1 MIKFIK
7 SGFTPFIRKLFHTT
21 KVAVESNVKSFLDK
35 LKIFSKVEYLT
46 FMCIVVTTVTTI
58 VTSLVAYMQ
67 WNAMQEQL
75 TEMKLTRKYEQ
86 RPFLTH
92 SIQDEVVEPNKKI
105 SFNIT
110 TANYGKSPAMG
121 IMKAA
126 HVFYGKN
133 ALLDAGKCFE
143 SYGDKPINLFGDSI
157 IPPTSG
163 NSFSYITA
171 ESEMVFSIKEYDEF
185 KNGAYP
191 IIVAVKEFYSDVSGN
206 GYSSE
211 TEIRWLPN
219 NALQV
224 IRNSTNNLYEK

>member
-1 MIKFIK
+1 
-7 SGFTPFIRKLFHTT
+7 
-21 KVAVESNVKSFLDK
+21 
-35 LKIFSKVEYLT
+35 
-46 FMCIVVTTVTTI
+46 MCIVVTTVTTI

-133 ALLDAGKCFE
+133 ALLDAGKWFE

-224 IRNSTNNLYEK
+224 VRNSTNNLYEK